1 MNAYPAEVRR
11 HFENLSRLEIQ
22 IENKITELNVSSG
35 PLTEITRINNSINY
49 LLREYENLINE
60 GYELA
65 QEQDDGNVAKQMEK
79 KLEKLK
85 LNFKQ
90 HRLSLIKAN
99 QKAKQQMNMEILKE
113 REELFK
119 DSKGQNVRNRKRGA
133 NNKSLLKGHEELTD
147 SLKQAVQM
155 LTEEVQKSSQNSKL
169 LDDSTSTLSKTTEEY
184 KKYDNALN
192 SNKKVVSSLKRR
204 DFTDKILL
212 GLGLLFFLCTVLYV
226 VGKRIWIPKILFS
239 KKGAAAV
246 ASSIKKAV
254 KSSTTTKMAV
264 TTTKQLLTTSTT
276 STTTSTATATAAT
289 LSDTIAKAASSVV
302 SSVTSTIASSSTVTS
317 TAKQIIKTIADEL

>member
-11 HFENLSRLEIQ
+11 HFENLSRLEMQ

-49 LLREYENLINE
+49 LLKEYENLINE

-65 QEQDDGNVAKQMEK
+65 HEQDDGNIEKQMEK

-85 LNFKQ
+85 NNFKQ

-99 QKAKQQMNMEILKE
+99 QKAKQQMNVEILKE
-113 REELFK
+113 KEELFK
-119 DSKGQNVRNRKRGA
+119 DSKGQSVRNRKRGA

-147 SLKQAVQM
+147 SLRQAVQM
-155 LTEEVQKSSQNSKL
+155 LTEEVQKSSQTSKL

-192 SNKKVVSSLKRR
+192 SNKKVVSNLKRR
-204 DFTDKILL
+204 DLTDKILL
-212 GLGLLFFLCTVLYV
+212 GLGLLFFICTVLYV
-226 VGKRIWIPKILFS
+226 IGKRIWIPKIFFS
-239 KKGAAAV
+239 KKGAATV

-254 KSSTTTKMAV
+254 KSTKVITTSQITTTAFSK
-264 TTTKQLLTTSTT
+264 TTSTLNSSSSSVLA
-276 STTTSTATATAAT
+276 STTNA
-289 LSDTIAKAASSVV
+289 
-302 SSVTSTIASSSTVTS
+302 IASTT
-317 TAKQIIKTIADEL
+317 KQIIKTIVDER

>member
-1 MNAYPAEVRR
+1 MSTFPPEVRK
-11 HFENLSRLEIQ
+11 HFENLSRLEMQ

-65 QEQDDGNVAKQMEK
+65 QEQDDGNVEKQMEK

-85 LNFKQ
+85 INFKQ

-99 QKAKQQMNMEILKE
+99 QKAKQQMNMEMLKE

-119 DSKGQNVRNRKRGA
+119 DSKGQNVRNRKKGA

-147 SLKQAVQM
+147 SLRQAVQM

-169 LDDSTSTLSKTTEEY
+169 LDDSTSTLSKTSEEY
-184 KKYDNALN
+184 KKYGNALN

-204 DFTDKILL
+204 DLTDKILL
-212 GLGLLFFLCTVLYV
+212 GLGLLFFICTVLYV
-226 VGKRIWIPKILFS
+226 IGKRIWIPKILFS
-239 KKGAAAV
+239 KKGAASV
-246 ASSIKKAV
+246 VSSIKKAAKTSKV
-254 KSSTTTKMAV
+254 ASKTSKTLTTKTLSKVTSLASKKIYTSSTTT
-264 TTTKQLLTTSTT
+264 
-276 STTTSTATATAAT
+276 
-289 LSDTIAKAASSVV
+289 
-302 SSVTSTIASSSTVTS
+302 TIASTT
-317 TAKQIIKTIADEL
+317 KQIIKTIVDEL